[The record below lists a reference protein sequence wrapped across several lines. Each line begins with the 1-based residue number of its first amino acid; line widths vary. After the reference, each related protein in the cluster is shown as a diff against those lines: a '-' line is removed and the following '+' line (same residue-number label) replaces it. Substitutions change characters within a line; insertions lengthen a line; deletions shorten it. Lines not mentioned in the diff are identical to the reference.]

1 MLVLGVDVVALAA
14 FGIMLVFASCVV
26 ATRITMTQEQGD
38 AVVVATAMTALLMV
52 IAYIAIA
59 CILDAMVG

>member
-1 MLVLGVDVVALAA
+1 MLVLGVDVAALAA
-14 FGIMLVFASCVV
+14 FGIMLVFVSCVV

-38 AVVVATAMTALLMV
+38 AVVIATAMTALLMV

>member
-1 MLVLGVDVVALAA
+1 MLVLGVDVAALAA
-14 FGIMLVFASCVV
+14 FGIMLVFVSCVV

-38 AVVVATAMTALLMV
+38 AVVAATAMTALLMV